1 MQQDMHYHGTYAMA
15 RAAGLPVDD
24 ARVLAYAA
32 QYVDDSTAND
42 SEVHEDGGMFHTT
55 ATAHTNPEAIANAA
69 SDHIEQRKVWVPFHF
84 FPGNQ
89 GETLSQRLKC
99 QKDSDLVRE
108 MVDNHISHA
117 VKVKDEY
124 GLALMGIMAHVYADT
139 FSHYGFSG
147 VSSKGNKVD
156 ASSFELDV
164 KDKRVKAYILG
175 KFSSF
180 LNKYTPTFI
189 IKNFR
194 NFASKGASIATGAL
208 GHGAVGTYPDRPFLR
223 WRFTF
228 KQNSIDSGWRDNQKT
243 YLDACEKLHQAFGRY
258 AKDAGILGV
267 PVAFESIKKTVSDII
282 GVEAAKDKRAEAWI
296 TAIENGDLFDSQP
309 DEALFFSK
317 HDWEQQFDDFEDL
330 DHSWEMKEKDVYK
343 FHQAAI
349 YHRNYTLKQ
358 LLPRHGIVVL

>member
-15 RAAGLPVDD
+15 RAAGLAVKD
-24 ARVLAYAA
+24 AKILAYAA

-117 VKVKDEY
+117 VRVKDEY

-156 ASSFELDV
+156 GSSFELDV
-164 KDKRVKAYILG
+164 KDKRVKAYVMG

-180 LNKYTPTFI
+180 LNKYTPLLLKIFAILPAKVPVLRREPWATGRSAHIRTGLFCDGGSPLNRTAQIPAGVI
-189 IKNFR
+189 IKRPILKPAKNCTR
-194 NFASKGASIATGAL
+194 HLADMQKMLEYSASLWNLNPSKKRLVRSSAL
-208 GHGAVGTYPDRPFLR
+208 KRPKTNGLKPGSRRLR
-223 WRFTF
+223 
-228 KQNSIDSGWRDNQKT
+228 KAT
-243 YLDACEKLHQAFGRY
+243 YLIPSLTRRCFFLNMTGNSSSM
-258 AKDAGILGV
+258 IL
-267 PVAFESIKKTVSDII
+267 KTWII
-282 GVEAAKDKRAEAWI
+282 PGK
-296 TAIENGDLFDSQP
+296 
-309 DEALFFSK
+309 
-317 HDWEQQFDDFEDL
+317 
-330 DHSWEMKEKDVYK
+330 
-343 FHQAAI
+343 
-349 YHRNYTLKQ
+349 
-358 LLPRHGIVVL
+358 